1 MGGVEMMAR
10 QQRSSLAL
18 VWGLVCGGIYI
29 AIALAGRFLGIPIER
44 RIGAITVGQG
54 MLLLIELALLVV
66 AGVLAARR
74 SGRVE
79 SGALAGV
86 IAGLVIGI
94 AVFVL
99 VLGGGL
105 ALQQRVHALAA
116 RTLGLRAAYVV
127 ALVQASVGIGLTA
140 LVGLA
145 LGALGGLI
153 GRGQSQPPAM
163 QTYATGA
170 TGPRAQPFEPGASAP
185 ARSFSASFGTP
196 HYPGGDAPTIQTPPP
211 EG

>member
-1 MGGVEMMAR
+1 
-10 QQRSSLAL
+10 
-18 VWGLVCGGIYI
+18 
-29 AIALAGRFLGIPIER
+29 
-44 RIGAITVGQG
+44 
-54 MLLLIELALLVV
+54 LLIELALFVV

-105 ALQQRVHALAA
+105 ALQQRVHALGV
-116 RTLGLRAAYVV
+116 RTLGLRVAYVA
-127 ALVQASVGIGLTA
+127 ALVQAGVGVGLTA
-140 LVGLA
+140 LVGLV

-153 GRGQSQPPAM
+153 GHRQSQPPAV
-163 QTYATGA
+163 QAYATG
-170 TGPRAQPFEPGASAP
+170 PQAQPFEPGASAP
-185 ARSFSASFGTP
+185 AQSFSASFGAP
-196 HYPGGDAPTIQTPPP
+196 RYPGGDAPTIQTPPP
-211 EG
+211 LEG

>member
-1 MGGVEMMAR
+1 MMA
-10 QQRSSLAL
+10 QPQRSSLAL
-18 VWGLVCGGIYI
+18 VWGLVCGAIYI
-29 AIALAGRFLGIPIER
+29 AIALAGRFLGIAIQR

-54 MLLLIELALLVV
+54 VLLLIELALLVV

-86 IAGLVIGI
+86 ITGLVIGI
-94 AVFVL
+94 AIFVL

-105 ALQQRVHALAA
+105 TLQQRVHALGA

-127 ALVQASVGIGLTA
+127 ALVQASAGIGLTA

-163 QTYATGA
+163 HAYA
-170 TGPRAQPFEPGASAP
+170 TGPRAQPFEPDASAP
-185 ARSFSASFGTP
+185 AQSFSASFGTP
-196 HYPGGDAPTIQTPPP
+196 RYPGGDAPTIQTPPP